1 MKKVKN
7 LAYRLPQQKSII
19 TTKELVEIGY
29 SAYFIKKMQEE
40 GYLSK
45 IKRGVYIIV
54 SNSESQYSEV
64 KAIVSK
70 GVLCLLSAASLYN
83 LTTFIPKN
91 YQLAISNKSKI
102 IVPDY
107 PPIQLYFWSKKRY
120 ELGLL
125 QKKIEGI
132 EMNIYDKEKTVCDII
147 KYRNKIGLDIV
158 KEILKNYLKE
168 SDRNLTQLNL
178 YAKELGNEK
187 IIATYISLL
196 M

>member
-1 MKKVKN
+1 MKKSKN
-7 LAYRLPQQKSII
+7 LAYKFPQQKSII
-19 TTKELVEIGY
+19 TTKELVEMGY

-45 IKRGVYIIV
+45 IKRGIYSIV
-54 SNSESQYSEV
+54 LNSESQYSEV

-70 GVLCLLSAASLYN
+70 GVLCLLSAASLHN

-102 IVPDY
+102 VVPDY

-125 QKKIEGI
+125 RKEIEGV

-147 KYRNKIGLDIV
+147 KYRNKIGLDTV

-168 SDRNLTQLNL
+168 PNRNLTQLNL

-196 M
+196 I

>member
-1 MKKVKN
+1 MNKVKKI
-7 LAYRLPQQKSII
+7 AYKFPKQKSVI
-19 TTKELVEIGY
+19 TTKELVEMGY
-29 SAYFIKKMQEE
+29 SAYSIKKMQEK
-40 GYLSK
+40 GYLLK
-45 IKRGVYIIV
+45 IKRGVYSIV

-91 YQLAISNKSKI
+91 YQLAISNKSKVV
-102 IVPDY
+102 VPDY

-125 QKKIEGI
+125 QKEVEGI
-132 EMNIYDKEKTVCDII
+132 KMNIYDKEKTVCDII
-147 KYRNKIGLDIV
+147 KYRNKIGLDTV

-168 SDRNLTQLNL
+168 PNRNLTQLNL

-187 IIATYISLL
+187 IITTYISLL
-196 M
+196 I

>member
-1 MKKVKN
+1 MNKSNNVLYK
-7 LAYRLPQQKSII
+7 LPKEKSII

-45 IKRGVYIIV
+45 VKRGVYSII

-64 KAIVSK
+64 KAIVPK
-70 GVLCLLSAASLYN
+70 GVLCLLSAAYLHN

-102 IVPDY
+102 VIPDY
-107 PPIQLYFWSKKRY
+107 PPIKIYFWSKKRY
-120 ELGLL
+120 TLGITT
-125 QKKIEGI
+125 QEIEGI
-132 EMNIYDKEKTVCDII
+132 EINIYDKEKTVCDII
-147 KYRNKIGLDIV
+147 KYRNKIGLDTV
-158 KEILKNYLKE
+158 KEILKNYLKQ

-178 YAKELGNEK
+178 YAKELGNDK

-196 M
+196 I